1 MTTTNQ
7 FESKQL
13 CFFDYVKE
21 SEECVLRVY
30 GTNEVPLFMAKD
42 VCDILGYKNSRDTLK
57 KHVDEEDRF
66 KYQNDK
72 CSDSI
77 HFTSH
82 PHSTLINESGLYCL
96 ILRSKKKEAV
106 KFRKWVTQEV
116 LPSIR
121 KTGSYTHSSYPHQ
134 QTRDERLDT
143 IKVLQEYHKLMIMLG
158 GLDER
163 DSILLKD
170 LAKNTVTENKYGLLE
185 NKVENQ
191 EWSVS
196 RRLTEQFGVRFT
208 DKVKRRS
215 ISFGKLLAKKY
226 REINEG
232 DSPVKRS
239 QFVQG
244 TTRSVNCY
252 YLSDW
257 EQFGDELLK
266 EQFGDVLPSDESD
279 TE

>member
-1 MTTTNQ
+1 
-7 FESKQL
+7 
-13 CFFDYVKE
+13 
-21 SEECVLRVY
+21 
-30 GTNEVPLFMAKD
+30 
-42 VCDILGYKNSRDTLK
+42 
-57 KHVDEEDRF
+57 
-66 KYQNDK
+66 
-72 CSDSI
+72 
-77 HFTSH
+77 
-82 PHSTLINESGLYCL
+82 
-96 ILRSKKKEAV
+96 
-106 KFRKWVTQEV
+106 
-116 LPSIR
+116 
-121 KTGSYTHSSYPHQ
+121 
-134 QTRDERLDT
+134 
-143 IKVLQEYHKLMIMLG
+143 MIMLG

-226 REINEG
+226 REINDG

-266 EQFGDVLPSDESD
+266 EQFGDVLQSDESD